1 MGSRK
6 VVIHYYLHCGASDN
20 KTRYDKTRIK
30 NLSRGNDA
38 PRRNI
43 NCQAMEGYIMTDIKE
58 TVTAKLS
65 TEVEK
70 AFQDWTASHVKTT
83 LGAMKRVDIF
93 RAAGWKSTMCI
104 SPKSKGSTATD
115 ESWAFAK
122 NAINSGFPKEA
133 QKLMA
138 MKPIVAGD
146 KQVNGQNRSFWM
158 RQANAIIADI
168 KDQLANREKIA
179 AAIEEGKAGKDATTR
194 TPEMMVRDALEDCVK
209 RIQKAETFE
218 FDHQKFTLDEFIAY
232 LNMFIKSIG

>member
-1 MGSRK
+1 MTDTKKWEVGYGTP
-6 VVIHYYLHCGASDN
+6 VVIGPLV
-20 KTRYDKTRIK
+20 
-30 NLSRGNDA
+30 
-38 PRRNI
+38 
-43 NCQAMEGYIMTDIKE
+43 KE

-65 TEVEK
+65 TEVQT
-70 AFQDWTASHVKTT
+70 ALHDWTAAHVKST
-83 LGAMKRVDIF
+83 LGAMKRVDTF
-93 RAAGWKSTMCI
+93 RAAGWKSTMFI

-122 NAINSGFPKEA
+122 NAINSGFSDKIQE
-133 QKLMA
+133 LMA

-146 KQVNGQNRSFWM
+146 KCVNGQNRSFWM
-158 RQANAIIADI
+158 RQANGILGDI
-168 KDQLANREKIA
+168 KNQLENREKIA

-218 FDHQKFTLDEFIAY
+218 FDNSKMTLDEFIAS

>member
-20 KTRYDKTRIK
+20 KTHYDKTRIK

-43 NCQAMEGYIMTDIKE
+43 NCQAMEGYIMTAIKE
-58 TVTAKLS
+58 TVTAKLNS
-65 TEVEK
+65 EVEK
-70 AFQDWTASHVKTT
+70 AFQDWSATHVKTT

-122 NAINSGFPKEA
+122 NAINSGFPKAA
-133 QKLMA
+133 QELMA

-146 KQVNGQNRSFWM
+146 KVVNGQNRSFWM
-158 RQANAIIADI
+158 KQANAILVDI
-168 KDQLANREKIA
+168 KGQLENRERIA
-179 AAIEEGKAGKDATTR
+179 EAIEEGKAGPDATTR
-194 TPEMMVRDALEDCVK
+194 PPEMMVVDALSDCIK
-209 RIQKAETFE
+209 PIQKTE
-218 FDHQKFTLDEFIAY
+218 DFTSSMDLDDLVKC
-232 LNMFIKSIG
+232 LNGIIKSIG